1 MKNIN
6 YFPLERNRYFYGKL
20 LSVDDFETEQKYMN
34 NKRRLINR
42 FLLGTG
48 VVCGM
53 NVVVVDDRTLSIETG
68 FALDFAGREIV
79 IDTPV
84 TKKLSMIEGFDA
96 YTEAD
101 EENSY
106 LYLCIEYA
114 EQEYEAVHSI
124 AGSMSGAGGAEFN
137 KFKEG
142 YHMFLTNLEP
152 EDISG
157 TTAALYEECKTVY
170 WGNGIRI
177 KQVMPKYARSNESL
191 NIRFIVENMGQQQ
204 PISFQYE
211 LELSCLTYHGENK
224 LKVSFQEEKYEKA
237 PRYELTY
244 CVNTM
249 AVKEVIGEVKAV
261 SESFELKI
269 GGRVIQVPI
278 QCSSQ
283 VNIIEGNIKQEIMEQ
298 YYHNGMENIMKDP
311 YQHSIYLAKIA
322 VIKAGSTYIIDRVE
336 SMPFSQYAF
345 NHTLAQAM
353 NQLTIHELEQLQE
366 KQGDTFQS
374 TGVTG
379 DRNGSDNGSQI
390 ATGCVVFDLGIGGTA
405 GQKYF
410 SEPVAHGLGLGK
422 VHIIL
427 GIADGM
433 KEESQTIF
441 GAQDVFEQKEDS
453 VSAELAAKTDSTKGT
468 FVIGLK
474 LNRVTATRNVKVY
487 WTAIKD
493 KSENM
498 FNKQER
504 RMVIRPNMLYLAVRE
519 SHYFEANIT
528 GTTETGVT
536 WRVKEPDGGSINQ
549 NGMYIAPNKEG
560 VYEIIAEST
569 AYSELR
575 ASTFVVVRDSKKKR
589 KGR

>member
-84 TKKLSMIEGFDA
+84 TKKLSMMEGFDA

-137 KFKEG
+137 KYKEG

-157 TTAALYEECKTVY
+157 TMESLYEECKTVY
-170 WGNGIRI
+170 WGSGVRI
-177 KQVMPKYARSNESL
+177 KQVMPKYARSNSTLEMR
-191 NIRFIVENMGQQQ
+191 IVVENMGQQQ
-204 PISFQYE
+204 PISFEYE
-211 LELSCLTYHGENK
+211 IELGCLSYNGENK
-224 LKVSFQEEKYEKA
+224 LKVSFHEEEYDKA
-237 PRYELTY
+237 ARYEIAYTL
-244 CVNTM
+244 NTM
-249 AVKEVIGEVKAV
+249 AVKEVVGEAKVDKDSFVLQIGK
-261 SESFELKI
+261 
-269 GGRVIQVPI
+269 RVIQALA
-278 QCSSQ
+278 QCNSE
-283 VNIIEGNIKQEIMEQ
+283 VTIIDGNIKREIMKH
-298 YYHNGMENIMKDP
+298 YYRTGMETIMKDS
-311 YQHSIYLAKIA
+311 YQQSIYLAKIA

-336 SMPFSQYAF
+336 NMPFSQYAF
-345 NHTLAQAM
+345 NNTLSQAM
-353 NQLTIHELEQLQE
+353 NQLTIREFEQLE
-366 KQGDTFQS
+366 ERQGES
-374 TGVTG
+374 TEITKMVGNN
-379 DRNGSDNGSQI
+379 RYENCYQM
-390 ATGCVVFDLGIGGTA
+390 ATGTVIFDLGIGGMA

-410 SEPVAHGLGLGK
+410 SETIAHGLGLGK
-422 VHIIL
+422 VQIIL

-433 KEESQTIF
+433 REESQMLY
-441 GAQDVFEQKEDS
+441 GAPDIFEQKEDS
-453 VSAELAAKTDSTKGT
+453 VCAELAAKTDSTNGT

-474 LNRVTATRNVKVY
+474 LTKVTATRNVKVH

-493 KSENM
+493 KSENI
-498 FNKQER
+498 FDKQER
-504 RMVIRPNMLYLAVRE
+504 KLFINPNMIYLSLRE
-519 SHYFEANIT
+519 SYYFEAKIS
-528 GTTETGVT
+528 GTTENNVK
-536 WRVKEPDGGSINQ
+536 WRVKEENGGSINE
-549 NGMYIAPNKEG
+549 NGMYTAPNKAG

-569 AYSELR
+569 AYSNLR
-575 ASTFVVVRDSKKKR
+575 ASTFVIVRDTKKK
-589 KGR
+589 KKK